1 MAEPAASK
9 DAEVGT
15 STRAST
21 WETSSTR
28 TSWVTLRDFLAALW
42 NFLAVVGDRGLGGA
56 TEICSCIPGEE
67 AAREN
72 FGEVPEVTG
81 AGGEFLI

>member
-56 TEICSCIPGEE
+56 TEIYVPAFLEKKLQEKIPEK
-67 AAREN
+67 
-72 FGEVPEVTG
+72 
-81 AGGEFLI
+81 FLK